1 MLDNNY
7 EPKFLTTF
15 FLKNFGLSIFR
26 AQASKANVEQNVEC
40 RAYYFYIRCD
50 GCDRKPLIGVRYKCK
65 TCEDFDF
72 CEHCFSNKT
81 DHDHNFVA
89 YHRTM
94 KNRHPIEAGKPG
106 RARTEWCHS
115 SPDDKHMCIKEITVS
130 SNEHMA
136 ARMINKEIDMPWIS
150 EKAFGA
156 VSAWKI
162 VNDILIH
169 KNEDEVIE
177 KLLYKKNNL
186 CY

>member
-1 MLDNNY
+1 
-7 EPKFLTTF
+7 
-15 FLKNFGLSIFR
+15 
-26 AQASKANVEQNVEC
+26 
-40 RAYYFYIRCD
+40 
-50 GCDRKPLIGVRYKCK
+50 
-65 TCEDFDF
+65 
-72 CEHCFSNKT
+72 
-81 DHDHNFVA
+81 
-89 YHRTM
+89 M

-177 KLLYKKNNL
+177 KLLYKKSNL